1 MSTRIILA
9 DDNAEVRSGIRL
21 LLKVAPDLKIVG
33 EARNGLEALRLVEEL
48 TPDVLL
54 LDMEMPGL
62 NGIEVTRRLRDQ
74 DSAVHI
80 LALSGHDD
88 KQYIMGSLASG
99 ASGYL
104 IKEEA
109 PEIIV
114 DAIRGVARGEQGWV
128 SRSVAPKLD
137 GWLDGDDKAS

>member
-1 MSTRIILA
+1 MSTRIVLA
-9 DDNAEVRSGIRL
+9 DDNADVRSGIRL

-33 EARNGLEALRLVEEL
+33 EAANGLDALRLVKEL

-62 NGIEVTRRLRDQ
+62 NGIEVTRHLQQQ
-74 DSAVHI
+74 DSSVQV

-88 KQYIMGSLASG
+88 KQYILGSLASG

-114 DAIRGVARGEQGWV
+114 EAIRGVAHGEKGWV
-128 SRSVAPKLD
+128 SRGVAAQID
-137 GWLDGDDKAS
+137 DWVDGDDSE